1 VLDADLGDIAGVDLG
16 FKDVKTSSSLVNDHV
31 AHVRITGG
39 NVDYRVDPAKLPLGA
54 FVRDLLGA
62 DAKATEPASGAA
74 PIQGGDDTEVVT
86 VKRGDRWYVS
96 IGYTIAEA
104 ARQDAHVGIDAI
116 AHVAPAGAAS
126 PEAAVEAFAGAVS
139 GLHLRTLIGLLPPD
153 EMAALQEY
161 AGLFLDDAETAMAD
175 ARNAFQLQITDLK
188 LRSEKDGDQATV
200 YVDDAKVVAKA
211 DGTTVLSYA
220 DGCAVVQERKICK
233 GDDPTA
239 ALHDSLAG
247 NPMASLFGNLTL
259 PKLDIGQPKVG
270 IVTVQRDG
278 KWFVSPIRTGL
289 GAVTATLKVLDRSDL
304 DAIRDWVTRLQQTFV
319 QGMSSLDGN

>member
-96 IGYTIAEA
+96 IGYTVAEA
-104 ARQDAHVGIDAI
+104 ARQEANVGIDTI
-116 AHVAPAGAAS
+116 AHVAPAGATS

-161 AGLFLDDAETAMAD
+161 AGLFLDDAETAMAA
-175 ARNAFQLQITDLK
+175 ARDAFQLQITDLK

-200 YVDDAKVVAKA
+200 YVEDAKVTAKA

-233 GDDPTA
+233 GDDPTT
-239 ALHDSLAG
+239 ALQDSLAG
-247 NPMASLFGNLTL
+247 NPMAPLFQNLTL
-259 PKLDIGQPKVG
+259 PKLDIGRPKLG
-270 IVTVQRDG
+270 IVTVERDG
-278 KWFVSPIRTGL
+278 KWFVSPIRTSL
-289 GAVTATLKVLDRSDL
+289 GAVTATLKVLDRGDL